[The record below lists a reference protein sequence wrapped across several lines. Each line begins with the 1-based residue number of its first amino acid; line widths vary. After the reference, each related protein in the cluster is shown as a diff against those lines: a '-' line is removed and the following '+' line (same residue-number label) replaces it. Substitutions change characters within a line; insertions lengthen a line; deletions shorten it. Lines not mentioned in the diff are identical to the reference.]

1 MENLRATKG
10 LDQSPSMTGP
20 FKQQPEENLIDENLN
35 DSEIVKEETPKNPK
49 IIQTSGFSA
58 SHSFA
63 PPPHST
69 SGHFGSPSQ
78 ELEMLEKEQSNILFS
93 SSMNISRNGGNL
105 ALDQNSSIQQVAGE
119 SAYFP
124 TSPNAGINEFILEHD
139 DEKLHNM
146 SLDDAPVVSISGPL
160 HNRMEIKLN

>member
-1 MENLRATKG
+1 
-10 LDQSPSMTGP
+10 MTGP

-105 ALDQNSSIQQVAGE
+105 ALD
-119 SAYFP
+119 
-124 TSPNAGINEFILEHD
+124 
-139 DEKLHNM
+139 
-146 SLDDAPVVSISGPL
+146 
-160 HNRMEIKLN
+160 